1 MNIYN
6 LNDFMRSLF
15 DFIVAVHILVLVLN
29 GVLRLLVSLG
39 PDHCLECLVSV
50 LNLFCAD
57 QFLFLP
63 LLIVDIH

>member
-15 DFIVAVHILVLVLN
+15 EFIVAVHILVLVLN

-39 PDHCLECLVSV
+39 PDHCIEFLVSV

-57 QFLFLP
+57 QFIFLP